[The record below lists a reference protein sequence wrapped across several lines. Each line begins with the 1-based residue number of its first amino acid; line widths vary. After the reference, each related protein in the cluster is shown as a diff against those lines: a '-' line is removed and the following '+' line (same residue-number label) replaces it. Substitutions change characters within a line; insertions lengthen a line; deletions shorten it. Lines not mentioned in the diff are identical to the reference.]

1 MTYQSDRYNS
11 PITGW
16 QDGLSENKKVMT
28 VKKNTTK
35 IVVTRVFASK
45 SASLF
50 DLYAA
55 YVAKRIMFEK
65 GMIDRDEIASSEDN
79 SKMLLTLPI

>member
-1 MTYQSDRYNS
+1 M
-11 PITGW
+11 
-16 QDGLSENKKVMT
+16 MT

-35 IVVTRVFASK
+35 IVVTRVFAGK

-55 YVAKRIMFEK
+55 YVAKRIMFDK
-65 GMIDRDEIASSEDN
+65 GMIDKEALNSSEEN
-79 SKMLLTLPI
+79 SKLPLTLPV

>member
-1 MTYQSDRYNS
+1 M
-11 PITGW
+11 
-16 QDGLSENKKVMT
+16 MT

-35 IVVTRVFASK
+35 IVVTRVFAGNSVD
-45 SASLF
+45 LF

-65 GMIDRDEIASSEDN
+65 GMINREEIASSDDN
-79 SKMLLTLPI
+79 SKMLLTLPV

>member
-16 QDGLSENKKVMT
+16 QDRLSENKKVMT

-35 IVVTRVFASK
+35 IVVTRVFAGNSVD
-45 SASLF
+45 LF
-50 DLYAA
+50 ALYAA

-65 GMIDRDEIASSEDN
+65 GMIDKEALNSSEEN
-79 SKMLLTLPI
+79 SKLPLTLPV

>member
-1 MTYQSDRYNS
+1 
-11 PITGW
+11 
-16 QDGLSENKKVMT
+16 MT

-35 IVVTRVFASK
+35 IVVTRVFAGN

-50 DLYAA
+50 DLYAT

-65 GMIDRDEIASSEDN
+65 GMIDKEELNSSEN
-79 SKMLLTLPI
+79 NLKLPLTLPV

>member
-1 MTYQSDRYNS
+1 M
-11 PITGW
+11 
-16 QDGLSENKKVMT
+16 
-28 VKKNTTK
+28 KKNTTK
-35 IVVTRVFASK
+35 IVVTRVFAGN

-65 GMIDRDEIASSEDN
+65 GMINREEIASSDDN
-79 SKMLLTLPI
+79 AKMPLTLLI

>member
-1 MTYQSDRYNS
+1 
-11 PITGW
+11 
-16 QDGLSENKKVMT
+16 MT

-35 IVVTRVFASK
+35 IVVTRVFAGNSVD
-45 SASLF
+45 LF

-65 GMIDRDEIASSEDN
+65 GMIDRDEIASSDDN
-79 SKMLLTLPI
+79 SKMLLTLSV